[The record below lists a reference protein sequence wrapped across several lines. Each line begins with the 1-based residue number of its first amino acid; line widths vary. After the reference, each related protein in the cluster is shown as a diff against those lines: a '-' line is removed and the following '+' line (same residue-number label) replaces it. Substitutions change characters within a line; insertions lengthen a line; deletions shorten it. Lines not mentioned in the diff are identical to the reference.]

1 MNLLEKQAQP
11 AEQMPPEDDEP
22 VDMSDGDPAYQQAKE
37 MLLTKLY
44 EEGMAEEIA
53 QAMAAAPDPV
63 QGVVDQTMA
72 LLDVMEQTTQGA
84 VPDEL
89 VMSFVLEV
97 TQEMVDIAQGAKL
110 PIGNKEVAIITREVM
125 AGVMDTLG
133 VDTTGVREEMAS
145 VDPEQVAQV
154 MGG

>member
-1 MNLLEKQAQP
+1 MNLLEQQA
-11 AEQMPPEDDEP
+11 ATEEDIPPEDGEEL
-22 VDMSDGDPAYQQAKE
+22 DMSDGDPAYQQAKE
-37 MLLTKLY
+37 LLLTKLY
-44 EEGMAEEIA
+44 EEGAAEQIA

-63 QGVVDQTMA
+63 QGVVEQIMA
-72 LLDVMEQTTQGA
+72 LLDVMEQATQGS

-110 PIGNKEVAIITREVM
+110 PIGNKEVAVITREVM
-125 AGVMDTLG
+125 AGVVDSLG
-133 VDTTGVREEMAS
+133 ADSTAIREEMGS
-145 VDPEQVAQV
+145 IDPEQVAQQ